1 MRKHQITPRTVSRNA
16 IAQFAELTDDY
27 SKIHLDLDYARSVGL
42 KDNFAH
48 GLLGASWATGWLSQ
62 IHSLSGNPS
71 FDIPTAIECNFGSP
85 VFCNDELSV
94 NVLKPT
100 LDPLESTSKKIFNF
114 SLENQGEKI
123 TSHGSI
129 TFESIFLLT
138 NEQEPKKLLPSQ
150 FTLNPKTIYY
160 AENMYQDGP
169 RGTCMGHTF
178 SEKEVTTYIE
188 YTGEQADSYKNK
200 AKTLYLVPPLLVF
213 CRAFSSWLKE
223 FTKVQTPDGS
233 FPGHIRD
240 TFQQHRPVIIGDKI
254 DTCHQVTRFRESNS
268 RPDMAL
274 ITITIQ
280 CSNQRNEM
288 VLSGSV
294 LLMMQCTPSAP
305 VGPDRL
311 ND

>member
-1 MRKHQITPRTVSRNA
+1 MSKQQMTSRTVSRNA

-27 SKIHLDLDYARSVGL
+27 SRIHLDFDYARSVGL

-48 GLLGASWATGWLSQ
+48 GLLGVSWATGWVSQ
-62 IHSLSGNPS
+62 IHSLNGNPA
-71 FDIPTAIECNFGSP
+71 FDMPTAIECNFGSP

-94 NVLKPT
+94 NVLESS
-100 LDPLESTSKKIFNF
+100 LDPLESTSKKRFNF
-114 SLENQGEKI
+114 SLENQGGKN

-129 TFESIFLLT
+129 TFDSVRLLT
-138 NEQEPKKLLPSQ
+138 NEQEPKKLLPSP
-150 FTLNPKTIYY
+150 FTPNPNAIYY

-169 RGTCMGHTF
+169 RGSCMGHTF
-178 SEKEVTTYIE
+178 SEKEVATYIE
-188 YTGEQADSYKNK
+188 YTGERADAYKNK
-200 AKTLYLVPPLLVF
+200 VKTFYLVPPLLVF

-233 FPGHIRD
+233 FPGHIKD
-240 TFQQHRPVIIGDKI
+240 TFQQHRSVVIGDKI
-254 DTCHQVTRFRESNS
+254 DTCHQVTGFRESNS
-268 RPDMAL
+268 RPGMAL

-294 LLMMQCTPSAP
+294 LLMMQSTPS
-305 VGPDRL
+305 G
-311 ND
+311 